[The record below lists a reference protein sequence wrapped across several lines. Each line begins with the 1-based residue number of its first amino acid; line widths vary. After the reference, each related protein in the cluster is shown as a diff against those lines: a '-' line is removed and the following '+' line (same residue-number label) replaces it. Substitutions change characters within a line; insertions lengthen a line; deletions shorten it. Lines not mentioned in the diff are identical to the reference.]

1 MKKRL
6 FVIFTL
12 LLSLFMLSNCDLG
25 GLIPPFRTPDPITVL
40 DSYEPQEDVD
50 WLIMMYVDG
59 DNDLHDSLYLD
70 INEIERALYNY
81 ENIPGEKPK
90 VKVVA
95 LWDGWKI
102 SGSNIGSVST
112 QILELGPDP
121 NLTEQGLYQLCENT
135 KDLTV
140 TALTPLEPYT
150 SSNNWINY
158 SFLKESAEVNMGD
171 PKTLENFLKWAEIY
185 YPNAKHKILQFSNH
199 GGGPRSAIGGSE
211 RRAICWDYT
220 SDSEYAFLK
229 TKDVSDALS
238 KAGYGESQNGVS
250 NQLDILIFD
259 LCLGASIEDSY
270 QFRNYAKYMLASAN
284 NIPGYGLD
292 YTKILENI
300 PSLSKDNPLIDFG
313 IGIIDDYKEF
323 YIDNDSE
330 NRTDLWEK
338 EINQWKKDLIK
349 QGINTPT
356 EVKINPVDMAKFYGF
371 VTDSNYFPCTLSL
384 IDLSKIKTVAE
395 KIDDLAKYIINES
408 SLSEFGYQ
416 DGNNFITIKE
426 DLKNFIDCKISLSL
440 AEIKYNGTFN
450 YLYDVGFFAMSL
462 NQYFDI
468 LKNNEE
474 LFSTVNEMK
483 ELTTNLTAALG
494 GAIVYTWRE
503 APPASLNNGNTC
515 EIFETL
521 TSPVENKDFSL
532 YYGNNLPFGITIA
545 GASIGVRQNKLV
557 DLPLED
563 FYSSDLDFAKDT
575 SWDELLKS
583 YFINQ

>member
-25 GLIPPFRTPDPITVL
+25 ELISPFRTPDPITVL

-70 INEIERALYNY
+70 INEVERALYNY

-158 SFLKESAEVNMGD
+158 SFFTESAEVNMGD

-220 SDSEYAFLK
+220 SDSEYEFLK

-238 KAGYGESQNGVS
+238 KAGYGTN
-250 NQLDILIFD
+250 NQLDMLIFD

-300 PSLSKDNPLIDFG
+300 PYLSKDNPLIDFG

-356 EVKINPVDMAKFYGF
+356 KVNINPVDMAKFYGF

-384 IDLSKIKTVAE
+384 IDLSKIETVAS
-395 KIDDLAKYIINES
+395 KIDALAKYIINEA

-483 ELTTNLTAALG
+483 ELTTNLAAALG

-503 APPASLNNGNTC
+503 APPSSLNNGNTC
-515 EIFETL
+515 EIVGTL
-521 TSPVENKDFSL
+521 TSPVTNKDFSL

-563 FYSSDLDFAKDT
+563 FYSSDFLDFAKDT

-583 YFINQ
+583 YFNNQ

>member
-158 SFLKESAEVNMGD
+158 SFFTESAEVNMGN

-238 KAGYGESQNGVS
+238 KAGYGTN
-250 NQLDILIFD
+250 NQLDMLIFD

-356 EVKINPVDMAKFYGF
+356 EVNINPVDMAKFYGF

-395 KIDDLAKYIINES
+395 KIDDLAKYIINEA

-474 LFSTVNEMK
+474 LFSTVTEMK
-483 ELTTNLTAALG
+483 NRTTALAAALG

-503 APPASLNNGNTC
+503 APPASLNNDKTC

-563 FYSSDLDFAKDT
+563 FYSSDLDFAIDT

-583 YFINQ
+583 YFNNQ

>member
-158 SFLKESAEVNMGD
+158 SFIKESAEVNMGN

-250 NQLDILIFD
+250 NQLDMLIFD

-300 PSLSKDNPLIDFG
+300 PFLSNDNPLIDFG

-330 NRTDLWEK
+330 NRTDLWKK
-338 EINQWKKDLIK
+338 EINQWKNDLIK

-356 EVKINPVDMAKFYGF
+356 EVNINPVDMAKFYGF

-384 IDLSKIKTVAE
+384 IDLSKIETVAS
-395 KIDDLAKYIINES
+395 KIDELASIY
-408 SLSEFGYQ
+408 L
-416 DGNNFITIKE
+416 NNIDYFSKTTITIKNTNE
-426 DLKNFIDCKISLSL
+426 EEINVSLKKLLKGFLECSPYFEFYK
-440 AEIKYNGTFN
+440 IKYNGTFN
-450 YLYDVGFFAMSL
+450 YLHDIG
-462 NQYFDI
+462 YFTANI
-468 LKNNEE
+468 CE
-474 LFSTVNEMK
+474 LFRDKVAGIGGNFV
-483 ELTTNLTAALG
+483 TTAQDVAAALR

-503 APPASLNNGNTC
+503 APPSSLNNGNTC
-515 EIFETL
+515 EIVGTL
-521 TSPVENKDFSL
+521 TSPVTNKDFSL

-563 FYSSDLDFAKDT
+563 FYSSDLDFADT

-583 YFINQ
+583 YFNNQ

>member
-70 INEIERALYNY
+70 INEVERALYNY

-158 SFLKESAEVNMGD
+158 SFIKESAEVNRGN

-199 GGGPRSAIGGSE
+199 GGGPRSALGGSE

-238 KAGYGESQNGVS
+238 KAGYGTN
-250 NQLDILIFD
+250 NQLDMLIFD

-395 KIDDLAKYIINES
+395 KIDELAKYIINES

-416 DGNNFITIKE
+416 DGNKFITIKE

-474 LFSTVNEMK
+474 LFSTVTEMK
-483 ELTTNLTAALG
+483 NRTTALAAALG
-494 GAIVYTWRE
+494 VAIVYTWRE
-503 APPASLNNGNTC
+503 APPSSLNNGNTC
-515 EIFETL
+515 EIPETL

-532 YYGNNLPFGITIA
+532 YYGKNLPFGITIA

-563 FYSSDLDFAKDT
+563 FYSSDLDFADT

-583 YFINQ
+583 YFNNQ

>member
-70 INEIERALYNY
+70 INEVERALYNY

-158 SFLKESAEVNMGD
+158 SFIKESAEVNMGN

-238 KAGYGESQNGVS
+238 KAGYGKSQNGVS
-250 NQLDILIFD
+250 NQLDMLIFD

-300 PSLSKDNPLIDFG
+300 PSLSNDNPLIDFG

-395 KIDDLAKYIINES
+395 KIDALAKYIINEA

-426 DLKNFIDCKISLSL
+426 DLKNFIDCKISLV
-440 AEIKYNGTFN
+440 EIKYNGTFN

-483 ELTTNLTAALG
+483 ELTTNLAAALG

-515 EIFETL
+515 EIPETL

-532 YYGNNLPFGITIA
+532 YYGKNLPFGITIA

-563 FYSSDLDFAKDT
+563 FYSSDLDFAKT

-583 YFINQ
+583 YFNNQ

>member
-40 DSYEPQEDVD
+40 DSYEPQKDVD

-70 INEIERALYNY
+70 INEVERALYNY

-158 SFLKESAEVNMGD
+158 SFIKESAEVNMGN

-199 GGGPRSAIGGSE
+199 GGGPRSALGGSE

-238 KAGYGESQNGVS
+238 KAGYGTN
-250 NQLDILIFD
+250 NQLDMLIFD

-395 KIDDLAKYIINES
+395 KIDELAKYIINES

-416 DGNNFITIKE
+416 DGNKFITIKE

-474 LFSTVNEMK
+474 LFSTVTEMK
-483 ELTTNLTAALG
+483 NRTTALAAALG
-494 GAIVYTWRE
+494 VAIVYTWRE
-503 APPASLNNGNTC
+503 APPSSLNNGNTC
-515 EIFETL
+515 EIPETL

-532 YYGNNLPFGITIA
+532 YYGKNLPFGITIA

-563 FYSSDLDFAKDT
+563 FYSSDLDFAKYT

-583 YFINQ
+583 YFNNQ